1 MRSIEKPIA
10 LKCSIEAN
18 GTVTCNM
25 NKATFNDI
33 QRKNITPKKVVFE
46 IE

>member
-1 MRSIEKPIA
+1 MKSLEKPIP

-18 GTVTCNM
+18 GTVTCSL
-25 NKATFNDI
+25 NKAKFNDI
-33 QRKNITPKKVVFE
+33 QRKNITPKKIVFE